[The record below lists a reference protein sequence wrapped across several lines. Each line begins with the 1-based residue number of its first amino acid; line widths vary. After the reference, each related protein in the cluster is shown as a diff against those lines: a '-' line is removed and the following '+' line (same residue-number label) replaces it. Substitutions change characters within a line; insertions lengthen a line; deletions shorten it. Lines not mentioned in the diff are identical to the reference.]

1 MASAAVSQAS
11 SRSQRTL
18 AFRGALLLVFGL
30 VMGAML
36 LLAFRVPDIT
46 TKLMIIVLSA
56 FVIVDGLA
64 TLFEAA
70 GVASRRGAWALL
82 VLKALIGFA
91 AAVAIVLRPGV
102 RSVTIFA
109 WWASADGNPGRIR
122 GADVPRAAS
131 LAAHRRGTVGPV
143 RASRARR
150 IASRHGRHRP
160 RGWHLWCRGGDHA
173 SDNGRTVGFPAG
185 GSARVPQTVRGGDR

>member
-36 LLAFRVPDIT
+36 VLAFRVPDIT

-70 GVASRRGAWALL
+70 GVASQRGAWALL

-91 AAVAIVLRPGV
+91 AGVAIALRPGLRV
-102 RSVTIFA
+102 RDDLCMVGT
-109 WWASADGNPGRIR
+109 ADGSPGRIR

-131 LAAHRRGTVGPV
+131 LAAHRRGTVDPV
-143 RASRARR
+143 RAPRARR

-160 RGWHLWCRGGDHA
+160 RGRHLWCRGGNHA
-173 SDNGRTVGFPAG
+173 SDNGRTVGFTAG